1 MYRREERLRYCSYV
15 LVSRDLHHCMAL
27 NTLCASFKP
36 VSDTL
41 RHFYLCVF
49 DQQMECS
56 LDILRNKTYDERVD
70 SEMWLRQ
77 LTWLRWERW
86 SEFEGCRLRWVEHHN
101 KVRWKHTHATLAS
114 TLPPALLYLNER
126 HTVMRTAILN
136 MVLIGSGLA
145 SSLAFTTHNLL
156 VRKITIWMYRW
167 TSSWSTWCYVVTE
180 AYRHY
185 SANATTHLDT

>member
-27 NTLCASFKP
+27 NTLRASFKP

-70 SEMWLRQ
+70 SIYD
-77 LTWLRWERW
+77 
-86 SEFEGCRLRWVEHHN
+86 CVN
-101 KVRWKHTHATLAS
+101 
-114 TLPPALLYLNER
+114 LPGFG
-126 HTVMRTAILN
+126 
-136 MVLIGSGLA
+136 GSAGA
-145 SSLAFTTHNLL
+145 SSKGAGCGGSSITTKLDGNTPTRPWRRPCHQP
-156 VRKITIWMYRW
+156 
-167 TSSWSTWCYVVTE
+167 SST
-180 AYRHY
+180 
-185 SANATTHLDT
+185 